1 VLRYVGD
8 VRHPIAHSVSGF
20 VDKLLEDF
28 DDDDLVFDLSDADAI
43 DSTNLGEIARIAD
56 RLSARSGKRAAIVS
70 TRPEISH
77 VLFSM
82 AFDQVFDICTGDPG
96 KSPARDDAAKSHPS
110 GCSTPSGVPPLRVFR
125 SGSQRLEAAPAGD
138 RQAYEKLVAEAGE
151 PAWLDEARRLD
162 ALLDEAP
169 DIAPSPALL
178 RRVAEIPARH
188 ATGASGW
195 IWPLG
200 RLRTLVALGAMAAA
214 MGLVVGMTTTESA
227 ASDDGG
233 EEWDDLSALAL
244 GTNVSEEVVP

>member
-1 VLRYVGD
+1 MKHDDEKKLDAERLRAVVESYG
-8 VRHPIAHSVSGF
+8 A
-20 VDKLLEDF
+20 
-28 DDDDLVFDLSDADAI
+28 
-43 DSTNLGEIARIAD
+43 N
-56 RLSARSGKRAAIVS
+56 
-70 TRPEISH
+70 PE
-77 VLFSM
+77 
-82 AFDQVFDICTGDPG
+82 
-96 KSPARDDAAKSHPS
+96 RW
-110 GCSTPSGVPPLRVFR
+110 
-125 SGSQRLEAAPAGD
+125 PAGD
-138 RQAYEKLVAEAGE
+138 RQAYEKLVSDAGE